1 MRKRHFLRSLIGEDD
16 WNIVPTMAATPIPH
30 SQSFLDLILIET
42 EDKVALN
49 GLLWE
54 PQTASDSLVVMVPG
68 GTTGAALYPAHD
80 YSPLAK
86 ALTEKGYAFL
96 LCNMRASYN
105 NAFSEY
111 GDAVKDIA
119 AFVAYAKSKG
129 YARIAILGISLGGPR
144 MAQYVAERNDPAVK
158 AVGFIASIP
167 SPYLEFQVRSS
178 EGDKRR
184 LEDFLKHARELVAQ
198 GKGQE
203 PVGFEN
209 WFPGVSIM
217 GTAKSMVSFFG
228 APSDPGTPSSIK
240 YGPKIKVPALVIHGE
255 KDELALPPNA
265 QTIYDSLT
273 ASPQRDLIWVKG
285 ASHFL
290 TPGPLAES
298 YARPITDWL
307 AKNVP
312 ASPRQ

>member
-1 MRKRHFLRSLIGEDD
+1 
-16 WNIVPTMAATPIPH
+16 MASTPIPGP
-30 SQSFLDLILIET
+30 QSRQDLIFVQA

-54 PQTASDSLVVMVPG
+54 PEKAGDSLVVMVPG
-68 GTTGAALYPAHD
+68 GTTGAALFPAHD
-80 YSPLAK
+80 YSPLAG
-86 ALTEKGYAFL
+86 ALTDKGYAFL

-105 NAFSEY
+105 NPYAEY
-111 GDAVKDIA
+111 SDAVKDIA

-178 EGDKRR
+178 EADKRR
-184 LEDFLKHARELVAQ
+184 LEDTLKHARELVAQ
-198 GKGQE
+198 GKGQK
-203 PVGFEN
+203 PVEYED
-209 WFPGVSIM
+209 WFPGGLSVM
-217 GTAKSMVSFFG
+217 GTAKSLISFFG
-228 APSDPGTPSSIK
+228 APSDPSAPSSVK

-265 QTIYDSLT
+265 QQIYDSLT
-273 ASPQRDLIWVKG
+273 ASPQRDLVWVKG
-285 ASHFL
+285 ASHYL

-298 YARPITDWL
+298 YARLTVDWL
-307 AKNVP
+307 VRNFP
-312 ASPRQ
+312 ASAR

>member
-1 MRKRHFLRSLIGEDD
+1 
-16 WNIVPTMAATPIPH
+16 MATTPIPR
-30 SQSFLDLILIET
+30 SQSRLDLIWAEA
-42 EDKVALN
+42 EDKTALQ

-54 PQTASDSLVVMVPG
+54 PQKASDSLVVMVPG
-68 GTTGAALYPAHD
+68 GTTGAALFPAHD
-80 YSPLAK
+80 YSPLAT
-86 ALTEKGYAFL
+86 ALTDKGYAFL

-105 NAFSEY
+105 NAYAEY
-111 GDAVKDIA
+111 SDAVKDIA
-119 AFVAYAKSKG
+119 AFVAHAKSKG

-178 EGDKRR
+178 DAEKRR
-184 LEDFLKHARELVAQ
+184 LEDTLKHARELVAQ

-203 PVGFEN
+203 PVGYAN
-209 WFPGVSIM
+209 WFPAGVSIM
-217 GTAKSMVSFFG
+217 GSAKMMISFFG

-265 QTIYDSLT
+265 QKIYDSLT

-285 ASHFL
+285 ASHYL

-298 YARPITDWL
+298 YAKLTVDWL
-307 AKNVP
+307 VRNFP
-312 ASPRQ
+312 ASPRR

>member
-1 MRKRHFLRSLIGEDD
+1 VA
-16 WNIVPTMAATPIPH
+16 NIPVPR
-30 SQSFLDLILIET
+30 SQSRLDLILVET
-42 EDKVALN
+42 EDRVALN

-54 PQTASDSLVVMVPG
+54 PHKTGESLVVMVPG
-68 GTTGAALYPAHD
+68 GTTGAALFPAHD
-80 YSPLAK
+80 YSPLAN
-86 ALTEKGYAFL
+86 ALTDHGYAFL

-105 NAFSEY
+105 NPYAEY
-111 GDAVKDIA
+111 SDAVKDIA

-144 MAQYVAERNDPAVK
+144 MAQYVAERNEPAVK

-178 EGDKRR
+178 EAEKRR
-184 LEDFLKHARELVAQ
+184 LEDTLRHARELVAQ

-203 PVGFEN
+203 PVAYAN
-209 WFPGVSIM
+209 WFPGGVSVM
-217 GTAKSMVSFFG
+217 GTAKALISFFG

-240 YGPKIKVPALVIHGE
+240 YGPQIKVPALVIHGD
-255 KDELALPPNA
+255 KDLLALPPNA
-265 QTIYDSLT
+265 EQIYASLT

-285 ASHFL
+285 ASHYL

-298 YARPITDWL
+298 YASLTVDWL
-307 AKNVP
+307 LRNFP
-312 ASPRQ
+312 ASPGR